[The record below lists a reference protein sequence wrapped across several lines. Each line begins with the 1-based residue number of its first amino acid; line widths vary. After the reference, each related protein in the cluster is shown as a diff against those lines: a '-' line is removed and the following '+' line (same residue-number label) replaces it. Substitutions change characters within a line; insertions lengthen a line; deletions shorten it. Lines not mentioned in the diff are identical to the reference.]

1 MATAEVAPQQ
11 PMFAS
16 AQQLETGIYSRP
28 DSMVLPPQQPTPI
41 QFALLPTHVELLNNM
56 PDARPSRLQFAGL
69 RDPRLRMKQA
79 IPLDVTVEEGHVVVN
94 WAAID
99 EFGSGDTLSAA
110 IDDFAYALRALYR
123 YLNGVE
129 ELGPDLANAKRV
141 LAEYIEK
148 R

>member
-11 PMFAS
+11 PIFAE
-16 AQQLETGIYSRP
+16 AQQFETGVYSRP
-28 DSMVLPPQQPTPI
+28 ESMVLPPQQPTPVN
-41 QFALLPTHVELLNNM
+41 FTYLPTHVKAMNNM
-56 PDARPSRLQFAGL
+56 PDARPSRLQFAAL

-99 EFGSGDTLSAA
+99 EFGSGENLGAA

-141 LAEYIEK
+141 LGEYIEK

>member
-1 MATAEVAPQQ
+1 MATAELMPSIGTIDARR
-11 PMFAS
+11 
-16 AQQLETGIYSRP
+16 LEPGVYSVP
-28 DSMVLPPQQPTPI
+28 NSMVLPPQSDAPVDATK
-41 QFALLPTHVELLNNM
+41 LLTNIVPPEQL
-56 PDARPSRLQFAGL
+56 PEGRPSRVQFAAL

-99 EFGSGDTLSAA
+99 EFGSGDNLSAA

-123 YLNGVE
+123 YLAGVE
-129 ELGPDLANAKRV
+129 ELGPDLANIKLV
-141 LAEYIEK
+141 LGQYIEA

>member
-1 MATAEVAPQQ
+1 MATAETVLIVNH
-11 PMFAS
+11 
-16 AQQLETGIYSRP
+16 AQQLEPGIAEPLSQGSGGLLTP
-28 DSMVLPPQQPTPI
+28 GEGQLPPSNLAIEILSPDQ
-41 QFALLPTHVELLNNM
+41 LPN
-56 PDARPSRLQFAGL
+56 PRPSRVLFAAL

-99 EFGSGDTLSAA
+99 EFGSGENLSTA

-123 YLNGVE
+123 YLNSVK
-129 ELGPDLANAKRV
+129 ELGPDLVNIKHV
-141 LAEYIEK
+141 LGEYIEA